1 MKVELITF
9 KRIMCILSRLRIGP
23 ASKKELLHRVNE
35 RVGYAYG
42 STDERKSISRFEHDI
57 ARLRDIGV
65 VIQYKEREY
74 HLINAEAI
82 DTL

>member
-1 MKVELITF
+1 MQVGLITF

-23 ASKKELLHRVNE
+23 ATKGELLTRVNE

-42 STDERKSISRFEHDI
+42 PLDVRKGISRFEHDI
-57 ARLRDIGV
+57 ARLRDIGI
-65 VIQYKEREY
+65 VIQYKEQEY

-82 DTL
+82 DGL

>member
-23 ASKKELLHRVNE
+23 ALKKELLHRVNE
-35 RVGYAYG
+35 RVDVPMALRM
-42 STDERKSISRFEHDI
+42 SVRASHVSSMTL
-57 ARLRDIGV
+57 RLRDIGV
-65 VIQYKEREY
+65 VIQYKEKEY

-82 DTL
+82 DDL